1 MSDHQGTKDE
11 GVNVVSYDNVNFVCG
26 IQHCQF
32 SLSFSGGLWSCEWKT
47 RLKKHICNSVPVES
61 KCFNETLEMQHHP
74 MRCIGLDLLAVL
86 GRRMPGPLK
95 MKMAVIGME
104 MRWQRQKKRM
114 QIARFFPAC
123 MLGPHCCPVHKC
135 SRYMVLYPSFT
146 LFTFHYLAFVSHDS
160 FLYLSEVVKHDNS
173 SSIFQTTTMYTLHQE

>member
-1 MSDHQGTKDE
+1 MTTKAPKIK
-11 GVNVVSYDNVNFVCG
+11 VSMFSYDNVNFVCG

-32 SLSFSGGLWSCEWKT
+32 SLSFSVGLWSCEWKT

-61 KCFNETLEMQHHP
+61 KCFNETLEMQHHLT
-74 MRCIGLDLLAVL
+74 RCIGLDLLAVL

-135 SRYMVLYPSFT
+135 SRYARYVSSGFSPAAPLKDSCWVTWLTSHHHVVSASFVFSAT
-146 LFTFHYLAFVSHDS
+146 QG
-160 FLYLSEVVKHDNS
+160 FLGRHP
-173 SSIFQTTTMYTLHQE
+173 Q